1 MSGISY
7 APPTEQLPIFDS
19 SVFLNQSSVTT
30 TVNEVNTIIT
40 AAVDPYY
47 QLYKQ
52 FSAQP
57 NNRISTVQFN
67 FVGANWNINDFFTVN
82 FMYSS
87 NTTSNGFQT
96 IDYQKIN
103 GSIDIYPARCP
114 GNVGTNTAYGVGA
127 NGTAPTN
134 FPLFNNN
141 IWSGA
146 GYTSAYSVPVDAVY
160 APSGRYFWTNNYT
173 YAFNVNNLAATIN
186 PYPIQP
192 YIASGSAALS
202 SFGFGIWNYATSA
215 TQLQI
220 NQLSITLINRGPGGA
235 GQQITISSTGTSGA
249 NIKTIGF

>member
-173 YAFNVNNLAATIN
+173 YG
-186 PYPIQP
+186 IQQN
-192 YIASGSAALS
+192 SHD
-202 SFGFGIWNYATSA
+202 
-215 TQLQI
+215 QI
-220 NQLSITLINRGPGGA
+220 YKFKRR
-235 GQQITISSTGTSGA
+235 
-249 NIKTIGF
+249 